1 MNTTFKKAGVMGVL
15 SLAAFGIVSAS
26 AMGFGGGFG
35 GGTLSADEIA
45 TRQTTLFSQQAGMIG
60 ATVDE
65 VKNAWATGKS
75 FTTLAQEKGIT
86 QEQLRTKM
94 QTAGT
99 EHMKTQLA
107 TLVSKGVITQAQADQ
122 RLATVQA
129 HQTTVSGKIGG
140 KRGGMHG
147 GFGGGMMNGFGF

>member
-1 MNTTFKKAGVMGVL
+1 
-15 SLAAFGIVSAS
+15 
-26 AMGFGGGFG
+26 
-35 GGTLSADEIA
+35 
-45 TRQTTLFSQQAGMIG
+45 MIG